1 MKWKRTTNSKQCIA
15 MFLIY
20 QIKVG
25 LCLIAFYLLWK
36 LLLSRETFHR
46 FNRVA
51 LLTVMA
57 LALVLPWIRLSLD
70 APASVASRMVVLDEI
85 FVGPAGAAQPHR
97 NVSSWTVMGVMTV
110 VYFIGMALALV
121 WLLHSQWNLHRLLK
135 TGRKKSLPGD
145 ITLHVLPGEL
155 SPFSYFKHIV
165 ISEQDYRDNPH
176 EILAHEMAHIT
187 LRHYWDLLFV
197 KLVTLFQ
204 WWNPA
209 AWLLACELRQVHEY
223 EADMTVINQ
232 GIDAK
237 QYQLL
242 LIRKSVGN
250 QLFSM
255 ANNFNY
261 QSLKKRIRM
270 MTTNK
275 SSQWKMLRAL
285 AVVPVIALALL
296 AFANPKSVAAVV
308 TASVQQDAAVQS
320 VMQSPEPAHIE
331 AEATPEAV
339 EVETAAE
346 DVPAIDEA
354 NAEEQVTKG
363 PAPQSKKVYE
373 SVEQMPE
380 FPGGIEG
387 LVKYLHQNIQYPP
400 MAAQNNIGG
409 RVVLQF
415 VIDETGQVGDV
426 KVVRSVSEEV
436 DAEAVR
442 VIKSLPNFEPGRQ
455 NGEPVAVWYTLPVM
469 FKLQSEPQQKGE

>member
-1 MKWKRTTNSKQCIA
+1 ML
-15 MFLIY
+15 LIY

-51 LLTVMA
+51 LLTVMV

-70 APASVASRMVVLDEI
+70 ATASVASRMVVLDEVL
-85 FVGPAGAAQPHR
+85 VGPAGAAQPR
-97 NVSSWTVMGVMTV
+97 EMASPWTVMGVMTA

-121 WLLHSQWNLHRLLK
+121 WFLHSQWNLHRLLK
-135 TGRKKSLPGD
+135 TGRKEQLPDG
-145 ITLHVLPGEL
+145 ITLHVLPAEL

-165 ISEQDYRDNPH
+165 LSEQDYRDNPQ
-176 EILAHEMAHIT
+176 EILTHEQAHIA
-187 LRHYWDLLFV
+187 LRHSWDVLFMG
-197 KLVTLFQ
+197 LVTVFQ

-209 AWLLACELRQVHEY
+209 AWLLGRELRQVHEY
-223 EADMTVINQ
+223 EADEAVLNQ
-232 GIDAK
+232 GVDVK

-275 SSQWKMLRAL
+275 SSRWRRLRAL
-285 AVVPVIALALL
+285 AAVPVIALALL

-308 TASVQQDAAVQS
+308 TASVQQDRTIVS
-320 VMQSPEPAHIE
+320 EMQSPEPAIVE
-331 AEATPEAV
+331 AEALT
-339 EVETAAE
+339 
-346 DVPAIDEA
+346 DVPE
-354 NAEEQVTKG
+354 AEEQAIEENTVEQ
-363 PAPQSKKVYE
+363 APEEPVPEPKKIYK

-380 FPGGIEG
+380 FPGGAEG
-387 LVKYLHQNIQYPP
+387 LMKYLQENIKYPP
-400 MAAQNNIGG
+400 EAAKNNIGG

-426 KVVRSVSEEV
+426 KVVRSVSEEI

-442 VIKSLPNFEPGRQ
+442 VIKTLPKFEPARQ
-455 NGEPVAVWYTLPVM
+455 DGEPVAVWYTLPVA
-469 FKLQSEPQQKGE
+469 FKLMGDPAPVDK